1 MLSWLIYWYDQKKM
15 LRRQMQQLQYSRW
28 ARRNHPAFRRRA
40 TRWSMVKTL

>member
-1 MLSWLIYWYDQKKM
+1 MLGFIKYWLDQKRM

-28 ARRNHPAFRRRA
+28 ERRNIPAFSRRR